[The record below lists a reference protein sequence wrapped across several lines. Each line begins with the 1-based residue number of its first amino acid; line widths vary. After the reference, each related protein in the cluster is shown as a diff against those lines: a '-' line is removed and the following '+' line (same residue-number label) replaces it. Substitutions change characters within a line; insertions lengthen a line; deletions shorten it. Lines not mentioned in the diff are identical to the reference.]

1 MPLRNTYYTD
11 AMTIRRPSCGI
22 WLCACVLGACLVT
35 GTPAAAQTLG
45 YTAPQATQI
54 FDRALSGTEKEFV
67 SLVEAMPANKFGF
80 APTGGKFEGVRTFGE
95 QSKHAAFV
103 LNVLAAALLGEADP
117 ASDPGENGPANLTT
131 KDQIVQYVKD
141 AFAHAHKAVATLT
154 NANLLGE
161 TKDPFDA
168 KAKRSRVDSAS
179 MMSSHTFD
187 HYGQMVVYA
196 RMNGI
201 VPPASR

>member
-1 MPLRNTYYTD
+1 
-11 AMTIRRPSCGI
+11 
-22 WLCACVLGACLVT
+22 V
-35 GTPAAAQTLG
+35 AQTLG
-45 YTAPQATQI
+45 YTAPQAKQV
-54 FDRALSGTEKEFV
+54 FDKTLAGTEKEFV

-80 APTGGKFEGVRTFGE
+80 APTSGKFDGVRTFG
-95 QSKHAAFV
+95 QQATHVAFV
-103 LNVLAAALLGEADP
+103 LNTLAAALLGEAEP
-117 ASDPGENGPANLTT
+117 AGGPHENGPENLTM

-141 AFAHAHKAVATLT
+141 AFAHAHKAVGTLT
-154 NANLLGE
+154 NANVLGE

-168 KAKRSRVDSAS
+168 KAKRTRVDSVG

-201 VPPASR
+201 VPPASQ